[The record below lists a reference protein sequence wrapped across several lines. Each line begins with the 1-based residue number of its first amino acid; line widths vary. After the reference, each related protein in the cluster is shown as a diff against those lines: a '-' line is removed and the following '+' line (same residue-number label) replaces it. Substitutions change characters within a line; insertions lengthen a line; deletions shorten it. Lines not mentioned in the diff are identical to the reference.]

1 MYAVSFVGIAP
12 EPQRGFQFLR
22 SKRTSFSPEFEN
34 AKALIPACITHAKK
48 YEQIDKH
55 ARI

>member
-1 MYAVSFVGIAP
+1 VGIAR

-22 SKRTSFSPEFEN
+22 SKQTSFSPEFEN
-34 AKALIPACITHAKK
+34 PKALIQVGITHAKK

>member
-12 EPQRGFQFLR
+12 EAQRDFQFLS
-22 SKRTSFSPEFEN
+22 SKWTSFSPEFEN
-34 AKALIPACITHAKK
+34 PKALIPAAITHAKK
-48 YEQIDKH
+48 YEQTDKH